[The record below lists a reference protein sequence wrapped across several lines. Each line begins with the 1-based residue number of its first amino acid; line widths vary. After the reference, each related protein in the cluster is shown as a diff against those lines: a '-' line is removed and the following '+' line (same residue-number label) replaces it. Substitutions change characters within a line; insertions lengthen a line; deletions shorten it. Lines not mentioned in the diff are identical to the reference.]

1 MRLIAWLDRQLR
13 QDDLQ
18 SPQLIAFLRR
28 EITHLLTAR
37 RVRFVDLVRL
47 RFLLVKLLQQKIRIV
62 RDNAYKN
69 AVQSLFRDHPAMFKT
84 TPEAVR
90 VFQRGFIR

>member
-1 MRLIAWLDRQLR
+1 M
-13 QDDLQ
+13 
-18 SPQLIAFLRR
+18 
-28 EITHLLTAR
+28 TR

-47 RFLLVKLLQQKIRIV
+47 RCLLVKLLQQKIRIV
-62 RDNAYKN
+62 RDNARQCYKN